1 MKKIKIYSEIIYL
14 LSIII
19 ISFSVAMLSAV
30 DFGIS
35 MIVAPAYILSK
46 KIGITFGQSE
56 YIIQAILFIVFCIIV
71 KKVKPIFLISFL
83 TCLIYG
89 WILDLWR
96 VIIPAFNPQ
105 ITSPGTLDLWVGIV
119 FFIVGMV
126 LTSLAV
132 ALSFKAYIYPQ
143 VYDFFVNETTKF
155 YNISVSK
162 FKTIFDMS
170 FLALGV
176 IMSLVFFQGFVGINW
191 GTLVMAVFNGSIISF
206 FSKTFDRFFEP
217 VPLFKGFAKLF
228 KI

>member
-1 MKKIKIYSEIIYL
+1 MKENYEKTIKACFVGYIVQAIINNFLPLLFVRIQSSYSIPLSQITVLVTFNFGIQLCVDL
-14 LSIII
+14 LSVKVIDKI
-19 ISFSVAMLSAV
+19 
-30 DFGIS
+30 GYRIS

-46 KIGITFGQSE
+46 KLGITFGQSE

-71 KKVKPIFLISFL
+71 KKIKPIFLVSFL

-105 ITSPGTLDLWVGIV
+105 ITPPGTLDLWVRIV

-143 VYDFFVNETTKF
+143 VYDFFVSETTKF

-162 FKTIFDMS
+162 FKTIF
-170 FLALGV
+170 
-176 IMSLVFFQGFVGINW
+176 N
-191 GTLVMAVFNGSIISF
+191 
-206 FSKTFDRFFEP
+206 
-217 VPLFKGFAKLF
+217 
-228 KI
+228 

>member
-1 MKKIKIYSEIIYL
+1 MKKIKIYGEIIYL
-14 LSIII
+14 LSLII

-35 MIVAPAYILSK
+35 MIVAPAYILSEK
-46 KIGITFGQSE
+46 LGITFGQSE

-105 ITSPGTLDLWVGIV
+105 ITPPGTLDLWVRIV

-143 VYDFFVNETTKF
+143 VYDFFVSETTKF
-155 YNISVSK
+155 YKISVSK

-170 FLALGV
+170 FLVLGV
-176 IMSLVFFQGFVGINW
+176 IMSLVFFQGFVGVNW

-206 FSKTFDRFFEP
+206 FSKTFDKFFEP

>member
-1 MKKIKIYSEIIYL
+1 MKKIKIYGEIIYL
-14 LSIII
+14 LSLII

-46 KIGITFGQSE
+46 KLGITFGQSE

-71 KKVKPIFLISFL
+71 KKIKPIFLVSFL

-105 ITSPGTLDLWVGIV
+105 ITPPGTLDLWVRIV

-143 VYDFFVNETTKF
+143 VYDFFVSETTKF

-176 IMSLVFFQGFVGINW
+176 IMSLVFFQGFVGVNW

-206 FSKTFDRFFEP
+206 FSKTFDKFFEP
-217 VPLFKGFAKLF
+217 VPLLKRFSKLF
-228 KI
+228 EI

>member
-1 MKKIKIYSEIIYL
+1 MKKIKIYSEIVYL

-35 MIVAPAYILSK
+35 MIVAPAYILSEK
-46 KIGITFGQSE
+46 LGITFGQSE

-83 TCLIYG
+83 TCIIYG
-89 WILDLWR
+89 LVLDLWR

-105 ITSPGTLDLWVGIV
+105 ITPPGTLDLWVRIV
-119 FFIVGMV
+119 FFIVGMI

-155 YNISVSK
+155 YKIGISK

-170 FLALGV
+170 FLAIGV
-176 IMSLVFFQGFVGINW
+176 IMSLIFFKGFVGVNW

-206 FSKTFDRFFEP
+206 FSKTFDKFFEP

>member
-35 MIVAPAYILSK
+35 MIVAPAYILSEK
-46 KIGITFGQSE
+46 LGITFGQSE

-71 KKVKPIFLISFL
+71 KKVKPIFLVSFL

-105 ITSPGTLDLWVGIV
+105 ITSPGTLDLWVRIV
-119 FFIVGMV
+119 FFIVGMI

-155 YNISVSK
+155 YKISVSK

-170 FLALGV
+170 FLTLGV